1 MMLDIDH
8 FKRVNDT
15 YGHQAGDKVIKMLA
29 ALIKRCVRET
39 DLAGRYGGEEFA
51 IILTDS
57 TLENATRVAERIRGL
72 AELLEVEHDGQ
83 TITFTVSLG
92 LAQFEQSLDSPM
104 VWLEQADQAL
114 YRAKESGRNQYCVH
128 EVELE

>member
-1 MMLDIDH
+1 
-8 FKRVNDT
+8 
-15 YGHQAGDKVIKMLA
+15 MLA

-57 TLENATRVAERIRGL
+57 TSESATHVAERIRAL
-72 AELLEVEHDGQ
+72 AERLEVEHDGQ

-92 LAQFEQSLDSPM
+92 LAQFEQNVKSPM
-104 VWLEQADQAL
+104 EWLEQADQAL

-128 EVELE
+128 EAES